1 MEPSRS
7 GTLIP
12 ARDYLH
18 RINLQFYMDDAVA
31 LMARLRP
38 KSPDAFLHAYFQSV
52 LALEHT
58 IGRDF
63 EFVNASARNRGVF
76 LRSCHAAFGHIA
88 ENTEVVIDDLH
99 QLISLICPSFPEGRV
114 LEIPRLMR
122 ESASSRIPFGEL
134 STAFYVH
141 FSFYEYLLELK
152 KVFVQPGQGDS
163 PPEWRSVALTEAL
176 EHVSKGTASITG
188 SGAPSVGSKPNDRSG
203 CLPTA
208 AVSRA
213 FRANDSLTFDEF
225 VYRLL
230 GDKELASA
238 LARNAES
245 SSAEWL
251 PRRSVSAG
259 ASHGDHDEDK
269 VARLFTPRNSRG
281 EAGTDESISFT
292 KLPKS
297 KPKDKA
303 RPPTKKK

>member
-1 MEPSRS
+1 MEPSSSR
-7 GTLIP
+7 TPTP

-18 RINLQFYMDDAVA
+18 IINVQFYMDDAVA

-63 EFVNASARNRGVF
+63 EFVNVSARNRGAF

-88 ENTEVVIDDLH
+88 DNTEVVIDDLH
-99 QLISLICPSFPEGRV
+99 QLILLICPSFPEGRV

-122 ESASSRIPFGEL
+122 ESASSHILFGEL

-152 KVFVQPGQGDS
+152 KVFVQPGQGDT
-163 PPEWRSVALTEAL
+163 PPEWRSVTLAEAL
-176 EHVSKGTASITG
+176 EHVSTGTSSISRSRAASTG
-188 SGAPSVGSKPNDRSG
+188 PKPNDRSG
-203 CLPTA
+203 CLPAT

-213 FRANDSLTFDEF
+213 FRANDTLTFDEF

-238 LARNAES
+238 LVRNAES

-251 PRRSVSAG
+251 PRRS
-259 ASHGDHDEDK
+259 ASSNAYSGGQDK
-269 VARLFTPRNSRG
+269 VARLFLPRNSRG
-281 EAGTDESISFT
+281 EAGADENVSST
-292 KLPKS
+292 KMPKS

-303 RPPTKKK
+303 KAPTKKK